1 MFPIYKEYVAIAEL
15 IRQNDRVNLCPV
27 EETKRG
33 RFRRIMKFQPPSY
46 FIDHNL
52 KVDLVKPLKTLISST
67 YSTADQPADHSDA
80 ISEMQRLRVA
90 ATKATDRS
98 LTRQHYK
105 NLIWQSQST
114 DMCIV

>member
-1 MFPIYKEYVAIAEL
+1 MTL
-15 IRQNDRVNLCPV
+15 Q
-27 EETKRG
+27 
-33 RFRRIMKFQPPSY
+33 
-46 FIDHNL
+46 

-98 LTRQHYK
+98 LTGSLDDLYHM
-105 NLIWQSQST
+105 
-114 DMCIV
+114 D

>member
-1 MFPIYKEYVAIAEL
+1 MQHIFEVHP
-15 IRQNDRVNLCPV
+15 
-27 EETKRG
+27 
-33 RFRRIMKFQPPSY
+33 
-46 FIDHNL
+46 L

-98 LTRQHYK
+98 L
-105 NLIWQSQST
+105 IS
-114 DMCIV
+114 

>member
-1 MFPIYKEYVAIAEL
+1 MKKI
-15 IRQNDRVNLCPV
+15 CP
-27 EETKRG
+27 
-33 RFRRIMKFQPPSY
+33 P
-46 FIDHNL
+46 

-98 LTRQHYK
+98 LTTR
-105 NLIWQSQST
+105 IST
-114 DMCIV
+114 LFLEPYCMGIESGSFYLWKC